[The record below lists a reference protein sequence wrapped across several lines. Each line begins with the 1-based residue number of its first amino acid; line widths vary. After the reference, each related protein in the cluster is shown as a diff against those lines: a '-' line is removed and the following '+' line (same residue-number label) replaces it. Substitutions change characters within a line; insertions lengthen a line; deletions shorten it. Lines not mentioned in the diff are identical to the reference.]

1 MKIPYLKK
9 KPELKSYHNV
19 TWEDNYSWIHQKN
32 ILEVLRDKTKLDP
45 EVKNYLDEENS
56 YANYHLKDTENLQ
69 KKLFDEIKGRIK
81 LDDESLPYKD
91 HTYEY
96 WSKTTAVGN
105 YSIKLR
111 KKIDTDLVEE
121 IWNGDEEKKKLE
133 TEYFGVGDLEVSN
146 NDKYLGYSL
155 DIKGSEYYT
164 IFIRDIK
171 TNEIIT
177 KEISETSGGI
187 TFSLD
192 DKYVFYSKLDQNHR
206 ARKIYRHEIGNFNGQ
221 DELIFEEKSEA
232 FTVSIGLSSD
242 EKYYFINT
250 SDHNTSE
257 QYYFGV
263 DEINIKPKLII
274 KREKGIIY
282 SVSSWDSKFFNHT
295 NKDAEDFKIDVSD
308 SLEKQNWK
316 TFIPPRDEVL
326 IGGCTFLK
334 NWIIRSET
342 SNALD
347 KLFVK
352 NISSGVEEELIFSNE
367 TVYVPGISLIQKD
380 RDTDNVYLGY
390 SSPKT
395 PSRVYS
401 YNLSTKTKKLVK
413 EQEIPSGHNP
423 EDYIV
428 ERVDYKSHDGRLVP
442 LTITR
447 HKKTKIDGSANLL
460 LYGYGSYGSSMS
472 PNFSSTRLSLINR
485 DIIWATAHIRGGM
498 EKGMKWWKEGKLI
511 NKKNTFEDYIH
522 AAKYLIDNNYSS
534 KGKIIGMGGS
544 AGGLLMGAVVNQA
557 PELFLGIIMA
567 VPFVDSLTTNLDH
580 SLPLTV
586 GEFDEFGNAKDIKE
600 HFDYIFS
607 YAPYN
612 NIKKMDY
619 PHILITTSLSAN
631 TLAVTPEPHE
641 NTIFLL
647 WSKLNGL
654 NFSTIL
660 SLAINV
666 RSSVFINSEKG
677 KQNEFL
683 IDPLLKPFLG
693 SATFPSNL
701 SILLASIT
709 LNSFSEIFL
718 SISCLSFT
726 SFLFSLAL

>member
-1 MKIPYLKK
+1 MKIPHLKK
-9 KPELKSYHNV
+9 KLELKSCHDV
-19 TWEDNYSWIHQKN
+19 TWEDNYSWIHQQN
-32 ILEVLRDKTKLDP
+32 ILEVLKDKSKLNP
-45 EVKNYLDEENS
+45 EVKKYLDEENS
-56 YANYHLKDTENLQ
+56 YAEYHLKDTKSVQ

-96 WSKTTAVGN
+96 WTKTTATGN

-111 KKIDTDLVEE
+111 KKIDTDNVEE
-121 IWNGDEEKKKLE
+121 IWNGDEEKKKLN
-133 TEYFGVGDLEVSN
+133 TEYFGIGDLEVSN

-171 TNEIIT
+171 TKKIIS
-177 KEISETSGGI
+177 KEIPETSGGI

-192 DKYVFYSKLDQNHR
+192 DKYIFYSKLDENHR
-206 ARKIYRHEIGNFNGQ
+206 ARKIYRHEIGNLN
-221 DELIFEEKSEA
+221 DDDKLIFEEKSEA

-257 QYYFGV
+257 QYYFNV
-263 DEINIKPKLII
+263 NEENPVPKLII
-274 KREKGIIY
+274 QREKGVLY
-282 SVSSWDSKFFNHT
+282 SVSSWNDKFYNHT
-295 NKDAEDFKIDVSD
+295 NKNAEDFKINISD
-308 SLEKQNWK
+308 SLEIQSWK
-316 TFIPPRDEVL
+316 TFIESKNEVL

-334 NWIIRSET
+334 DWIIRSET

-347 KLFVK
+347 KIFIK
-352 NISSGVEEELIFSNE
+352 NISSGIEEELIVSDE
-367 TVYVPGISLIQKD
+367 KVCVPGISLTQRD
-380 RDTDNVYLGY
+380 RNTDNVYLGY

-395 PSRVYS
+395 PSRVYL
-401 YNLSTKTKKLVK
+401 YNLSTKSKKLVK
-413 EQEIPSGHNP
+413 EQEIPSGHNSD
-423 EDYIV
+423 DYIV
-428 ERVDYKSHDGRLVP
+428 ERIEYKSHDGRLVP

-447 HKKTKIDGSANLL
+447 HKKTKIDGTSNLL

-472 PNFSSTRLSLINR
+472 PSFSSTRLSLIDR

-498 EKGMKWWKEGKLI
+498 EKGMKWWKEGKLT
-511 NKKNTFEDYIH
+511 NKKNTFKDYNF
-522 AAKYLIDNNYSS
+522 AAKYLINHKYSS

-586 GEFDEFGNAKDIKE
+586 GEFDEFGNAKDNKE

-612 NIKKMDY
+612 NVKKMDY
-619 PHILITTSLSAN
+619 PHILITTSLSDN
-631 TLAVTPEPHE
+631 RVLFDEPAKFTAKLRDYKTD
-641 NTIFLL
+641 NNLL
-647 WSKLNGL
+647 LLKTEMNAGHGGKSGRDG
-654 NFSTIL
+654 
-660 SLAINV
+660 AIEEIAIDYA
-666 RSSVFINSEKG
+666 FALKISEK
-677 KQNEFL
+677 
-683 IDPLLKPFLG
+683 I
-693 SATFPSNL
+693 
-701 SILLASIT
+701 
-709 LNSFSEIFL
+709 
-718 SISCLSFT
+718 
-726 SFLFSLAL
+726 

>member
-1 MKIPYLKK
+1 MKVPYLKK
-9 KPELKSYHNV
+9 KPEIKSCHNID
-19 TWEDNYSWIHQKN
+19 WEDNYSWIHQSN

-45 EVKNYLDEENS
+45 EVKKYLEEENS
-56 YANYHLKDTENLQ
+56 YAEHHLKNTKNLQ

-81 LDDESLPYKD
+81 LDDESLPFKD

-96 WSKTTAVGN
+96 WTKTTSIGN

-111 KKIDTDLVEE
+111 KKINTDEIEE
-121 IWNGDEEKKKLE
+121 IWNGDEEKDKLK

-155 DIKGSEYYT
+155 DTKGSEYYT
-164 IFIRDIK
+164 IFIRDI
-171 TNEIIT
+171 IT
-177 KEISETSGGI
+177 KKIISKEIPETSGSI

-192 DKYVFYSKLDQNHR
+192 DKYIFYSKLDENHR
-206 ARKIYRHEIGNFNGQ
+206 ARKIYRHEVGNFNDE

-242 EKYYFINT
+242 EKYYFIIT

-263 DEINIKPKLII
+263 NEKKPFPKLIM
-274 KREKGIIY
+274 KRDKGILY
-282 SVSSWDSKFFNHT
+282 SVSSWNDKFYNHT
-295 NKDAEDFKIDVSD
+295 NKDAEDFKIDICD
-308 SLEKQNWK
+308 NLENQNWK
-316 TFIPPRDEVL
+316 AFVPPKDEVL
-326 IGGCTFLK
+326 IGGCTFLN

-352 NISSGVEEELIFSNE
+352 NVSTGTEEELIFSDENI
-367 TVYVPGISLIQKD
+367 YVPGISLTQKD
-380 RDTDNVYLGY
+380 RNTDDVYLGY

-395 PSRVYS
+395 PSRVYA
-401 YNLSTKTKKLVK
+401 YNLTNKSKKLVK

-423 EDYIV
+423 DDYIV
-428 ERVDYKSHDGRLVP
+428 ERVEYKSHDGRLIP

-460 LYGYGSYGSSMS
+460 LYGYGSYGNSMS
-472 PNFSSTRLSLINR
+472 PSFSSTKLSLIDR

-498 EKGMKWWKEGKLI
+498 EKGMKWWKEGKLT

-522 AAKYLIDNNYSS
+522 AAKYLIDNKYSS

-586 GEFDEFGNAKDIKE
+586 GEFDEFGNAKENKE
-600 HFDYIFS
+600 HFDYIYS

-619 PHILITTSLSAN
+619 PHILITTSLSDN
-631 TLAVTPEPHE
+631 RVLFDEPAKFTAKLRDYKTD
-641 NTIFLL
+641 NNLL
-647 WSKLNGL
+647 
-654 NFSTIL
+654 
-660 SLAINV
+660 
-666 RSSVFINSEKG
+666 
-677 KQNEFL
+677 
-683 IDPLLKPFLG
+683 LLKTEMNAG
-693 SATFPSNL
+693 HGGKSGRDGA
-701 SILLASIT
+701 IE
-709 LNSFSEIFL
+709 EIAIDYAFAL
-718 SISCLSFT
+718 KISKKI
-726 SFLFSLAL
+726 

>member
-45 EVKNYLDEENS
+45 EVKNYLDKENS
-56 YANYHLKDTENLQ
+56 YADYHLKDTKNLQ
-69 KKLFDEIKGRIK
+69 KKLFDEIKARIK

-96 WSKTTAVGN
+96 WSKTTAIGN

-155 DIKGSEYYT
+155 DTKGSEYYT

-171 TNEIIT
+171 TNKIIT
-177 KEISETSGGI
+177 KEITETSGGI

-192 DKYVFYSKLDQNHR
+192 DRYVFYSKLDQNHR
-206 ARKIYRHEIGNFNGQ
+206 ARKIYRHEIGNFNNQ

-263 DEINIKPKLII
+263 DEINTKPKLIM

-282 SVSSWDSKFFNHT
+282 SVSSWDNKFYNHT

-367 TVYVPGISLIQKD
+367 NVYVPGISLTQRN

-401 YNLSTKTKKLVK
+401 YNLSTKAKKLVK

-498 EKGMKWWKEGKLI
+498 EKGMKWWKEGKLT

-612 NIKKMDY
+612 NIQKMDY
-619 PHILITTSLSAN
+619 PHILITTSLSDN
-631 TLAVTPEPHE
+631 RVLFDEPAKFTAKLRE
-641 NTIFLL
+641 YKTDNNLL
-647 WSKLNGL
+647 
-654 NFSTIL
+654 
-660 SLAINV
+660 
-666 RSSVFINSEKG
+666 
-677 KQNEFL
+677 
-683 IDPLLKPFLG
+683 LLKTEMNAG
-693 SATFPSNL
+693 HGGKSGRDGA
-701 SILLASIT
+701 IE
-709 LNSFSEIFL
+709 EIAIDYAF
-718 SISCLSFT
+718 
-726 SFLFSLAL
+726 ALKVAEKI

>member
-69 KKLFDEIKGRIK
+69 KKLFDEIKARIK

-96 WSKTTAVGN
+96 WSKTTAIGN

-155 DIKGSEYYT
+155 DTKGSEYYT

-171 TNEIIT
+171 TNKIIT
-177 KEISETSGGI
+177 KEITETSGGI

-192 DKYVFYSKLDQNHR
+192 DRYVFYSKLDQNHR
-206 ARKIYRHEIGNFNGQ
+206 ARKIYRHEIGNFNNQ

-263 DEINIKPKLII
+263 DEINTKPKLIM

-282 SVSSWDSKFFNHT
+282 SVSSWDSKFYNHT

-308 SLEKQNWK
+308 SLEKQNWE

-367 TVYVPGISLIQKD
+367 NVYVPGISLTQRD

-498 EKGMKWWKEGKLI
+498 EKGMKWWKEGKLT

-619 PHILITTSLSAN
+619 PHILITTSLSDN
-631 TLAVTPEPHE
+631 RVLFDEPAKFTAKLRE
-641 NTIFLL
+641 YKTDNNLL
-647 WSKLNGL
+647 
-654 NFSTIL
+654 
-660 SLAINV
+660 
-666 RSSVFINSEKG
+666 
-677 KQNEFL
+677 
-683 IDPLLKPFLG
+683 LLKTEMNAG
-693 SATFPSNL
+693 HGGKSGRDGA
-701 SILLASIT
+701 IE
-709 LNSFSEIFL
+709 EIAIDYAF
-718 SISCLSFT
+718 
-726 SFLFSLAL
+726 ALKVAEKI